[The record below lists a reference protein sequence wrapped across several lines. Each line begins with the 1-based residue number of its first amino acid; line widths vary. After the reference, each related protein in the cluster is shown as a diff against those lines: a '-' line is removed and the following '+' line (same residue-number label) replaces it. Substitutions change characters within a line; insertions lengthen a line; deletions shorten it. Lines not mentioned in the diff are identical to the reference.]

1 MKRIAAAVAAL
12 AALAAPVAAQAPS
25 DDAQV
30 RAVVKQLFDG
40 MRAGDSAMVRA
51 TFAEGAQMATAMMRN
66 GEPVWR
72 WDPNAV
78 DGFAKAVGTPHDQ
91 VWDEKLWEIDVMID
105 NNLDMYRITVGEH
118 PDYFIPYFKFRGTPV
133 GIDIFKVVET
143 GITPVI
149 DGGLGGKDG
158 GQIGAGVIRAPMEC
172 FEMAVE
178 AYEQAYG

>member
-91 VWDEKLWEIDVMID
+91 VWDEKLWDIDVMID
-105 NNLDMYRITVGEH
+105 NNLATVWTR
-118 PDYFIPYFKFRGTPV
+118 YAFFLGTQFSHCGV
-133 GIDIFKVVET
+133 DTFTLARNAEGWKIIFLADTRQREGCNLPT
-143 GITPVI
+143 TY
-149 DGGLGGKDG
+149 
-158 GQIGAGVIRAPMEC
+158 
-172 FEMAVE
+172 EM
-178 AYEQAYG
+178 